1 MVSEIKKN
9 PDDFV
14 ESLEN
19 KK

>member
-1 MVSEIKKN
+1 MSEIKKK

>member
-1 MVSEIKKN
+1 MVSEIKKK

>member
-1 MVSEIKKN
+1 MSEIKKN